1 MTQPPLGQVCLR
13 LGLMDGPQVERV
25 LQEMR
30 EHGQGRF
37 GELAVELNLLTEES
51 LARALADQFHVPLL
65 PADRL
70 ARITVPRDVLAL
82 LPASLIRGGLLVPT
96 WLDLDRRTLSVIT
109 SDPTDLPSLQAVLR
123 CSRADRLRIFV
134 AARSGLVA
142 LIDRLL
148 PAGTATDDEDLGDH
162 ASPEAGRRAG
172 TVVLEGD
179 VEVAAALRRLDRA
192 EGNRSLVVQDPEQVT
207 AVLRA
212 GQADRVLLRDNEAS
226 SAAAYLPSWVK
237 AREGVQI
244 ATVRGYGPSR
254 RFVLDYRTSRSF
266 YHELV
271 IRLLASGPGASASE
285 GRLRRAARLAL
296 ELGREVDLSDEVGEA
311 MALLAV
317 LAVSSSGEARPGASA
332 SRQAD
337 ELLSGLSSPWDL
349 DGLRSALERRINR
362 PAEVS
367 EHLPCET
374 LLLASHLLEP
384 QDEARSAELPGL
396 DPRFR
401 YHPAVLA
408 AARRVLARRLLRA
421 QLLSS
426 GAREARVLLLCADP
440 ARSRQLERLLDGL
453 GFELR
458 TVPDPQ
464 GAERLLAELRPCLL
478 LSEGQDLG
486 LQVATLRDRAR
497 AVSCS
502 FLRAD
507 GLSDGELLRQVRLL
521 AASVVEGAD
530 RTPTATA
537 DSSSMAI
544 SELLHMLRDGGQT
557 ATIQLTR
564 GGEAGLVRVV
574 EGLPRTARLGAATGD
589 EALERILALPL
600 ARYAIHFGQAAEEDD
615 PALRVRG
622 FPRA

>member
-13 LGLMDGPQVERV
+13 LGLMDGSQVDRV
-25 LQEMR
+25 LKEMR

-37 GELAVELNLLTEES
+37 GELAVELNLLSEES

-70 ARITVPRDVLAL
+70 ARIAVPKEILSL

-96 WLDLDRRTLSVIT
+96 WLDLERSTLSVIT

-142 LIDRLL
+142 LIERLL
-148 PAGTATDDEDLGDH
+148 PAGTSTEDQELNDL

-212 GQADRVLLRDNEAS
+212 GQADRVLLRDSEAS
-226 SAAAYLPSWVK
+226 SAADYLPSWVK

-254 RFVLDYRTSRSF
+254 RFVLDYRTSRTF
-266 YHELV
+266 YHELL
-271 IRLLASGPGASASE
+271 IRLLASGPDPRASE
-285 GRLRRAARLAL
+285 GQLRRAGRLAL
-296 ELGREVDLSDEVGEA
+296 ALGREVELSDEVGEA
-311 MALLAV
+311 MALLAILGV
-317 LAVSSSGEARPGASA
+317 GPAGEAGPLGSTV
-332 SRQAD
+332 RQAD
-337 ELLSGLSSPWDL
+337 ELLGGLNTPWDL
-349 DGLRSALERRINR
+349 GGLRAAFERRINR

-367 EHLPCET
+367 EHLPCEA
-374 LLLASHLLEP
+374 LLVASHLLELR
-384 QDEARSAELPGL
+384 DDARSADLGGL
-396 DPRFR
+396 DPRFH
-401 YHPAVLA
+401 YHPLVLA
-408 AARRVLARRLLRA
+408 AARRVQARRLLFA

-426 GAREARVLLLCADP
+426 GAREARVLVLCSDP
-440 ARSRQLERLLDGL
+440 ARCRQLERLLDGL
-453 GFELR
+453 GFEAGSSAELR
-458 TVPDPQ
+458 QT
-464 GAERLLAELRPCLL
+464 ERLIAELRPCLV
-478 LSEGQDLG
+478 LSEGHDAGQDG
-486 LQVATLRDRAR
+486 AAVRSQAR
-497 AVSCS
+497 AASS
-502 FLRAD
+502 AFLRAD
-507 GLSDGELLRQVRLL
+507 GLSDAELVRQVRML

-530 RTPTATA
+530 RTPSATA
-537 DSSSMAI
+537 ESS
-544 SELLHMLRDGGQT
+544 LLPIAETLRLLRDGGQT
-557 ATIQLTR
+557 ATIQLSR
-564 GGEAGLVRVV
+564 GGEAGLLRVV
-574 EGLPRTARLGAATGD
+574 EGLPRSARLGSVTGD
-589 EALERILALPL
+589 EALERILGMPV
-600 ARYAIHFGQAAEEDD
+600 ARYVIHFGQTAEEDD

-622 FPRA
+622 FTRS